1 MQVNKK
7 GAIPTGMFETIW
19 VFFKSNEHKYQYD
32 VIKIN
37 TETEN
42 FVIPIYA
49 YPSLPPLRDI
59 FPKTIDFGSI

>member
-1 MQVNKK
+1 
-7 GAIPTGMFETIW
+7 MFETIR